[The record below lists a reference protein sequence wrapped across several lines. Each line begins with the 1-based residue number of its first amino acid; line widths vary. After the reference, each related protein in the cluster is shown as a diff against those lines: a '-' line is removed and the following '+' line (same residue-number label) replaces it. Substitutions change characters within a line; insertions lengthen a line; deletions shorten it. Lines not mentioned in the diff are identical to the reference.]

1 MKLDFR
7 QRLLTTTL
15 LVGASMVASP
25 VLAQTTPPAPAQN
38 PPDNSGTPTAP
49 ETTAPLAGQTTPPS
63 TNAQG
68 APVKAPQEIII
79 TGTRIPQPNLT
90 SASPVTVLSAQE
102 VKLQGTTRTE
112 DLINSLP
119 QAFSAQG
126 SNVSNGATGTAT
138 VNLRGLGP
146 ARTLVLINGKRLQP
160 GSPVAGGDVPDINF
174 VPSALIKRVD
184 VLTGGASSV
193 YGADAVAG
201 VVNFIMDTNYRG
213 FRIDGQAS
221 AFMHDNRAGQAIIGA
236 NEEKGFRP
244 PHGMSTNGGSQD
256 IAGVFGAGFD
266 DNRGSIVAYA
276 TYRNQGSVLEATRDY
291 SFCNVSANPAYI
303 SAGQSW
309 YCGGSSTNALGR
321 FRAVD
326 PVVGTKTSG
335 RVSST
340 LGPNLANGSG
350 SLVPGFDLF
359 NFAPYNYFQRPDER
373 YTFGTFAEYEIS
385 PGAKPYMEA
394 MFMHDHTDAQIA
406 PSGDFGNTTL
416 INCDNPLLNRTAGS
430 AARPAQFDS
439 DGNLLRPAA
448 PNRSVFDAICG
459 TPGNRVGESVLT
471 DNNGV
476 VTGISGTPTNFTD
489 PVTGA
494 TFQRAKLQINRRNV
508 EGGGRDDDL
517 EHTDYRIV
525 LGMRGDLLKGL
536 SYDAYYQ
543 YGTSRRSETY
553 FNDFSVV
560 RLNRALDVVANPA
573 GPNGVAGVPV
583 GTPVCR
589 SALGGASA
597 IDPNCVPYDVF
608 SQGAVSQAALGYL
621 QTPGFQRGN
630 VSETVA
636 DANVTLD
643 GAEYGLQ
650 TPWADRGIGINVGA
664 EYRKES
670 LQFNTD
676 VEFSTGDLAGQGGPT
691 LPTSGIFDVKELFT
705 EVQVPIVS
713 HSFIE
718 EFTITGGYRY
728 SKYNIRG
735 GSSPSTDTYKIS
747 AELAPIRD
755 VRLRASYN
763 RAVRAPNIIEL
774 FFPTGLGLSV
784 GADFCAG
791 STPTFTQAQCANTG
805 VTAAQYG
812 NVSTNPANQYNSVFS
827 GNANLTPEKADT
839 YTAGIVVQ
847 PRWVP
852 GLAFTV
858 DYFNIK
864 VKNLI
869 SPLSFNGVLATCALT
884 ANPTFCGF
892 IHRDA
897 GGSLTDLPSGFIT
910 LQTQNVGGLQ
920 TKGFDFNGSYAHK
933 FSGLGT
939 LNISFV
945 GTWLRHLIFDTGI
958 NPGSGLDGVYD
969 CAGFYGATCSFG
981 SVFTAPNPKWRHK
994 LRVGFTL
1001 PNGLGISGQ
1010 WRYFGSVKNDTL
1022 SGDPDLNFLQGPHSF
1037 PNDAKIPSQSFF
1049 DLALTARITDRYN
1062 FRLGANNIFDKSPPI
1077 VGADVSANGN
1087 TFPQMYDSLGRF
1099 IFAGFTVDF

>member
-201 VVNFIMDTNYRG
+201 VVNFIMDTTYRG

-221 AFMHDNRAGQAIIGA
+221 TFMHDNRAGQAIIGA

-244 PHGMSTNGGSQD
+244 PHGLSTNGGSQD

-276 TYRNQGSVLEATRDY
+276 TYRNQGSVLESTRDY

-309 YCGGSSTNALGR
+309 YCGGSGTNALGR
-321 FRAVD
+321 FRFHE
-326 PVVGTKTSG
+326 PVVGTKSAG
-335 RVSST
+335 NKSHT
-340 LGPNLANGSG
+340 LGPNAANGSG
-350 SLVPGFDLF
+350 VFVPGFDLF

-385 PGAKPYMEA
+385 PGAKPYLEA

-406 PSGDFGNTTL
+406 PSGDFSNTTT
-416 INCDNPLLNRTAGS
+416 INCDNPLLS
-430 AARPAQFDS
+430 AQQKALVCAR
-439 DGNLLRPAA
+439 GN
-448 PNRSVFDAICG
+448 FI
-459 TPGNRVGESVLT
+459 GENIVT

-476 VTGISGTPTNFTD
+476 VTGITGTPTTFTD
-489 PVTGA
+489 PATGA
-494 TFQRAKLQINRRNV
+494 TFQRAHLLVGRRNV

-525 LGMRGDLLKGL
+525 AGIRGDVLKGV

-553 FNDFSVV
+553 FNDFSVT

-608 SQGAVSQAALGYL
+608 AQGGVSQAALNYL

-636 DANVTLD
+636 DANVTFD
-643 GAEYGLQ
+643 GGEYGLQ

-791 STPTFTQAQCANTG
+791 ATPTFTQAQCANTG

-812 NVSTNPANQYNSVFS
+812 SVDTNPANQYNSVFS

-897 GGSLTDLPSGFIT
+897 LGSLTDLPTGFIT

-958 NPGSGLDGVYD
+958 NPGSGLNGVYD

-1022 SGDPDLNFLQGPHSF
+1022 STDPDLNFLQGPHSF

>member
-1 MKLDFR
+1 MKLDIR

-25 VLAQTTPPAPAQN
+25 VLAQTAPPVTPS
-38 PPDNSGTPTAP
+38 PPDNSATPSTP
-49 ETTAPLAGQTTPPS
+49 ETTAPLAGQTTVPS

-68 APVKAPQEIII
+68 GNVSSAQDIVI

-146 ARTLVLINGKRLQP
+146 SRTLVLINGKRLQP

-221 AFMHDNRAGQAIIGA
+221 AFMHDNRAGQDIIGA
-236 NEEKGFRP
+236 NTEKGFLP
-244 PHGMSTNGGSQD
+244 PHGLSTNGGSQD
-256 IAGVFGAGFD
+256 IAAVFGAGFD
-266 DNRGSIVAYA
+266 DNRGSIVTYA
-276 TYRNQGSVLEATRDY
+276 TYRKQNAVLEASRDY

-309 YCGGSSTNALGR
+309 YCGGSGTNALGR
-321 FRAVD
+321 FRFFQ
-326 PVVGTKTSG
+326 PVVGTKSSG
-335 RVSST
+335 LKSHT
-340 LGPNLANGSG
+340 LGANSPDGSG
-350 SLVPGFDLF
+350 NFVNGFDLF

-373 YTFGTFAEYEIS
+373 YTFGTFSQYEVS
-385 PGAKPYMEA
+385 PAFKPYLEA

-406 PSGDFGNTTL
+406 PSGDFSNTTT
-416 INCDNPLLNRTAGS
+416 INCDNPLLS
-430 AARPAQFDS
+430 ASQKA
-439 DGNLLRPAA
+439 
-448 PNRSVFDAICG
+448 AICK
-459 TPGNRVGESVLT
+459 TGNFVGENITT
-471 DNNGV
+471 DNNGL
-476 VTGISGTPTNFTD
+476 VTGVTGTPTVFTD
-489 PVTGA
+489 PATGA
-494 TFQRAKLQINRRNV
+494 TFNRAHLLIGRRNV

-525 LGMRGDLLKGL
+525 VGARGDLLRGV

-560 RLNRALDVVANPA
+560 RLNRALDVVPNPA
-573 GPNGVAGVPV
+573 TGGVAGVPV

-589 SALGGASA
+589 SALGGDSA
-597 IDPNCVPYDVF
+597 VDPNCVPYNVF
-608 SQGAVSQAALGYL
+608 AQGGVDNAALAYL

-630 VSETVA
+630 VAETVA
-636 DANVTLD
+636 DANITFE
-643 GAEYGLQ
+643 GGEYGLQ

-670 LQFNTD
+670 LQFSTD
-676 VEFSTGDLAGQGGPT
+676 TEFSTGDLAGQGGPT
-691 LPTSGIFDVKELFT
+691 LPTAGMFDVKELFT
-705 EVQVPIVS
+705 EVQVPIIS

-718 EFTITGGYRY
+718 EFTLTGGYRY
-728 SKYNIRG
+728 SKYNIRN
-735 GSSPSTDTYKIS
+735 GSSPTTHTYKLS
-747 AELAPIRD
+747 AELAPVRD
-755 VRLRASYN
+755 IRLRASYN

-791 STPTFTQAQCANTG
+791 ATPTFTQAQCANTG

-812 NVSTNPANQYNSVFS
+812 SVDTNPANQYNSVFS
-827 GNANLTPEKADT
+827 GNANLSPEKADT
-839 YTAGIVVQ
+839 YTAGIVLQ
-847 PRWVP
+847 PRWIP
-852 GLAFTV
+852 GLAVTV

-884 ANPTFCGF
+884 ANPTYCAL
-892 IHRDA
+892 IHRDQF
-897 GGSLTDLPSGFIT
+897 GSLTDTNNGFIT

-920 TKGFDFNGSYAHK
+920 TKGFDFNASYAHK
-933 FSGLGT
+933 FSGMGT
-939 LNISFV
+939 LNVAFV
-945 GTWLRHLIFDTGI
+945 GTMLRHLIFDTGI
-958 NPGSGLDGVYD
+958 NPGSGLYGVYD

-1037 PNDAKIPSQSFF
+1037 PNDAKIPAQSFF
-1049 DLALTARITDRYN
+1049 DLALTARLTDRYN
-1062 FRLGANNIFDKSPPI
+1062 FRIGANNIFDKSPPI

-1099 IFAGFTVDF
+1099 IFAGVTVDF